1 MNTIKIYLAESGR
14 IADLKKDFPLYQ
26 YQFQNKLLNIFVPTS
41 IVSPSFTSQNA
52 DGVILADYIA
62 STSVKIGMTYT
73 ARNGTIK
80 TSKNYYMRYLK
91 TLTYQGIEYALYER
105 KLPQEF
111 TFYAGQGAN
120 APTLVANVVNIEQD
134 SEDSTPKVISL
145 TATQTCS
152 LDVMPSSSLDNDELV
167 EPSELENITAEI
179 NEINRLLAEKQDKI
193 DERLDTIEKSVVGAI
208 NENKYNIDINTENIE
223 TNTEQLSVLRN
234 EIDRVSQSVTQ
245 QENYI
250 GQMSGTS
257 LPSNSALTQ
266 YVTGTAGRPPQNAD
280 VVIFVLYQNNTATRT
295 YKFTY
300 YGTGWNGYQLTVIT
314 RANNG
319 VYGTIEGTYGIDRNY
334 DTLVDVSGGEILNI
348 YVKDNNN
355 VYRNIKEY
363 LNTNNTTIG
372 NIINGQV
379 SVGMALKSVAD
390 ELGNDIIGTYLTKNL
405 GATKQFV
412 KDYAMPREFSS
423 VYFISANG
431 YVPQVPTTPE
441 SGIQFTL
448 DTNAVGSFQIF
459 QIAKTNEA
467 EFELTI
473 SNGYQNNIFV
483 SASVDCNVQFR
494 LTTQYRKVGQDWAN
508 LNVELSNPYNL
519 VAGDIQ
525 KIAFASPFASLG
537 DNVITLESGDQ
548 IRQSLDV
555 ITQTSSAITFD
566 VYSNEIY
573 PSMFTLTSQS
583 YVSRDV
589 ELSVG
594 KTISLGLDGTIEDS
608 NAIFVVQNANDFIE
622 YRTNQ
627 RKFLCLMSLPVVGT
641 IGDDLV
647 VRIEFGDTVYN
658 LYSYEKG
665 SATPIT
671 IGDLASVRSYNSN
684 VGYSFY
690 PELYFIENADI
701 QGFVLVPSTITADQ
715 LINILG
721 DGGSVLPFVN
731 GKKIEF
737 SLSAELT
744 ARLMKTLITPMSA
757 PANTEIVAIDNQG
770 NQEMLELGS
779 SLSIQNGVLNVN
791 ADLSGTV
798 VTVNGQAVPTF
809 DADTKVD
816 KTTYEQ
822 NKQTTDQNITTL
834 QGNVSTLQSG
844 LASAQQDINDNM
856 SDISALQGDVS
867 TAQQNIT
874 LLQSDNVDNKSDIQD
889 IKQSLEALYPIGS
902 IYISTSNNSPAGWWG
917 GSWERIQDR
926 FLLASGT
933 TYAAGTTGGSPDT
946 VIVEHKHSVKMSDD
960 GVGKNGYMQMTKG
973 GVDYD
978 IAAPIGAT
986 IDLNGNV
993 TTETGAGKN
1002 MPPYIAVYMWKRTA

>member
-41 IVSPSFTSQNA
+41 IVAPSFSSQSA
-52 DGVILADYIA
+52 DGSVLADYVA
-62 STSVKIGMTYT
+62 STTVKIGMTYT

-91 TLTYQGIEYALYER
+91 TLTYQGVEYALYER
-105 KLPQEF
+105 KLPKEF
-111 TFYAGQGAN
+111 TLYAGQGAN

-134 SEDSTPKVISL
+134 TENGVPKVISL

-152 LDVMPSSSLDNDELV
+152 LDVMPSSNLDNDELI

-179 NEINRLLAEKQDKI
+179 NEINRLLADKQDKV

-208 NENKYNIDINTENIE
+208 NENKANIDINTENIG

-257 LPSNSALTQ
+257 LPSNLALTQ

-280 VVIFVLYQNNTATRT
+280 VVIYVLYQNNVATRT

-319 VYGTIEGTYGIDRNY
+319 IYGTIEGTYGIDRNY
-334 DTLVDVSGGEILNI
+334 DTLIDVSGGEILNI
-348 YVKDNNN
+348 YVKDNTG

-363 LNTNNTTIG
+363 LNTNNTTLGRIV
-372 NIINGQV
+372 NGQV

-390 ELGNDIIGTYLTKNL
+390 GFGNDIVETYLTKSL

-412 KDYAMPREFSS
+412 RDYAMPREFSS

-431 YVPQVPTTPE
+431 YVTQIPTTPE

-448 DTNAVGSFQIF
+448 DTNAVGSFQVF

-483 SASVDCNVQFR
+483 SASANCNVQFR
-494 LTTQYRKVGQDWAN
+494 LTTQYRKIGQDWAN

-519 VAGDIQ
+519 TAGDIQ
-525 KIAFASPFASLG
+525 KIVFASPFASLG

-548 IRQSLDV
+548 IRQTFEV
-555 ITQTSSAITFD
+555 ITQTSSALSFD

-583 YVSRDV
+583 YVSKDV
-589 ELSVG
+589 ELAVG
-594 KTISLGLDGTIEDS
+594 KTIALGLDGTIEDN
-608 NAIFVVQNANDFIE
+608 NAIFVVQDANDFIE

-641 IGDDLV
+641 LSDDLV

-671 IGDLASVRSYNSN
+671 IGDLASVMAYNSN

-690 PELYFIENADI
+690 PELYFIQNADI
-701 QGFVLVPSTITADQ
+701 EGFVLVPSTITADQ
-715 LINILG
+715 LIHILG
-721 DGGSVLPFVN
+721 DDGSVLPMVN
-731 GKKIEF
+731 GKKVNF

-744 ARLMKTLITPMSA
+744 NKIMRALLTPMSA
-757 PANTEIVAIDNQG
+757 PPATELVAIESDGSQTFVELG
-770 NQEMLELGS
+770 EGLELS
-779 SLSIQNGVLNVN
+779 NGTLNVVGGGGGG
-791 ADLSGTV
+791 SGGTV
-798 VTVNGQAVPTF
+798 VTVGGVAQETF
-809 DADTKVD
+809 NADTKVD
-816 KTTYEQ
+816 VSTYNA
-822 NKQTTDQNITTL
+822 NKATTDQAI
-834 QGNVSTLQSG
+834 STLRND
-844 LASAQQDINDNM
+844 LSA
-856 SDISALQGDVS
+856 
-867 TAQQNIT
+867 AQQNIT
-874 LLQSDNVDNKSDIQD
+874 LLRSDNADNKSDIQD
-889 IKQSLEALYPIGS
+889 LQNADNQNVKISGNQNIGGQKTFTNDIIINGA
-902 IYISTSNNSPAGWWG
+902 IY
-917 GSWERIQDR
+917 
-926 FLLASGT
+926 LA
-933 TYAAGTTGGSPDT
+933 
-946 VIVEHKHSVKMSDD
+946 
-960 GVGKNGYMQMTKG
+960 
-973 GVDYD
+973 
-978 IAAPIGAT
+978 
-986 IDLNGNV
+986 
-993 TTETGAGKN
+993 
-1002 MPPYIAVYMWKRTA
+1002 